1 MWKKHQKNQSIK
13 WYVSNKG
20 SILLQSLYIFLV
32 VCICVSTVVKGIEVY
47 VMQRNYDKLHQKEL
61 YIINYMKIKF
71 RNYEE
76 CDEQIDVEGTLYL
89 ITIDNLRANVTF
101 DYNNLQ
107 YVMILDYDHYSET
120 IENYSIFTQ

>member
-1 MWKKHQKNQSIK
+1 
-13 WYVSNKG
+13 
-20 SILLQSLYIFLV
+20 
-32 VCICVSTVVKGIEVY
+32 
-47 VMQRNYDKLHQKEL
+47 MQRNYDKLHQKEL